1 MATIALT
8 PGRVPPH
15 DLDAEVSVLGSI
27 LLDPLSIAKV
37 LQFLH
42 PEDFY
47 RENNGQVYRAALDL
61 FAAGEPID
69 NVTLAA
75 QLQTLGMLDRVG
87 GRAALASM
95 QSAVPTSANIEYY
108 GRIIKEKAYKRRLI
122 SAGANIAG
130 FGYDDGV
137 EAEAAINQAQSLV
150 FGVADDRDQRELSK
164 LYDLLGPA
172 MERISLQMESGQGV
186 VGVPSGFHDLD
197 RMTGGFKDS
206 DLIIVAGRPSMG
218 KCVRSNSLID
228 DPATGERTTIEDA
241 VRRQMPSVFGFGW
254 DGLIEAQE
262 VHAWVDSGIKPCF
275 KVTTRTGRSVEV
287 TGHHPFLTT
296 KGWQPLHDIAIGT
309 RIGVPRWVRCFG
321 DDQSMQ
327 MGKVRLLAYFIAEG
341 GLTGTTPGF
350 TNTDPEILA
359 DFHLLIASHFPSL
372 KVRQNAISYFPSG
385 PRGGRPNPLTTWLKE
400 LGMMGK
406 LAAEKRFPDSV
417 WRWDRDRLRE
427 FIKVLMSC
435 DGTVYSMTGY
445 PRIEFAVASEGLAQ
459 DMHHALVRF
468 GIVAKLWKK
477 KDRCWRVEI
486 TEPVSVRRYQTQIGW
501 IGEKSRRFT
510 TELPNR
516 RSNVGHLSK
525 EIWSDVRFSADRR
538 GMTLLELARRAG
550 EPHSEERGFNPHTSR
565 GLPSHRLAAYADV
578 LNDVALRQ
586 IASDD
591 IYWDEVV
598 SIEATGEHQVY
609 DLTVPDTNNFI
620 AQDIL
625 VHNTSFALN
634 VGLHAALENK
644 KSIAIFSLEMSKEQL
659 TERLL
664 TEQAQID
671 AQRLHRGLLSEAE
684 FDRVSNAL
692 GPLGEASIY
701 IDDTPVMDELTLQLK
716 ARQAKMRHGIDMI
729 IVDYLQLMHGRSR
742 GDDNRVQEVSS
753 ISRALKGLARELR
766 IPVLAISQ
774 LSRAPEQ
781 RPDKRPILSDLRESG
796 CLSGDTP
803 IYLPDT
809 GAYVPIRELAGKSGF
824 RVLALDEKWW
834 RMTPKTVTNAFAT
847 GTKPVFKMTTKLGRR
862 IRATSNHKFRTIEGW
877 KRLDELH
884 PGDRIALPRVL
895 QGPEKDTMSYEELG
909 LLGHLIGDGCTLPTH
924 AIQYTT
930 VDPSLA
936 ELVAN
941 LATQVF
947 GDRVRPRI
955 HPERSWIQV
964 CLPPTQHLT
973 HGVHNPIRVWLEGLG
988 AFGFRSHE
996 KRVPAKVFSQSA
1008 LGIAV
1013 FLRHLW
1019 ATDGCVHLSHGVSHY
1034 ANVYYA
1040 SSSAGLAQDVQC
1052 LLLRLGINAKL
1063 TRHSQPGKGRDQYHV
1078 SVSGQHEILAF
1089 LEIVGVLGAEKT
1101 EHKAAILE
1109 YLSAREPNTNRDVI
1123 PAAAW
1128 RLHAVPAMQ
1137 MAGITTRAMQAG
1149 MESRYSGTG
1158 IFDQN
1163 LSRDRA
1169 KRLAGVVKS
1178 SDLELLAISD
1188 VYWDRIVG
1196 IEPAG
1201 VEEVYDLTVDNL
1213 HSFVAGNVIAHNSIE
1228 QDSDLVMFLFRP
1240 EYYKS
1245 DERPGIA
1252 EVIVS
1257 KHRNGPTG
1265 MIELKFRRDHTRF
1278 YNLETRRPEPGTE

>member
-15 DLDAEVSVLGSI
+15 DLDAETSVLGSI

-75 QLQTLGMLDRVG
+75 QLQTMGMLDRIG
-87 GRAALASM
+87 GRTQLASM

-137 EAEAAINQAQSLV
+137 EAEEAINQAQSLV

-186 VGVPSGFHDLD
+186 IGVPSGFHDLD

-218 KCVRSNSLID
+218 KCGRANTLID
-228 DPATGERTTIEDA
+228 DPYTGARITLEDCVKRRISQVLGLTI
-241 VRRQMPSVFGFGW
+241 
-254 DGLIEAQE
+254 DGKVLPQE
-262 VHAWVDSGIKPCF
+262 VGAWVDSGIKPCF
-275 KVTTRTGRSVEV
+275 KVVTRTGRTVEV
-287 TGHHPFLTT
+287 TGHHPFLTVN
-296 KGWQPLHDIAIGT
+296 GWQPLHDIVPGD
-309 RIGVPRWVRCFG
+309 RIAVPRSAPCFG
-321 DDQSMQ
+321 TDRSLSVEM
-327 MGKVRLLAYFIAEG
+327 VRLIGYFIAEG
-341 GLTGTTPGF
+341 AISIGTPSI
-350 TNTDPEILA
+350 TNADSEIVA
-359 DFHLLIASHFPSL
+359 DFASAVTSNFDGLHIRRRGIA
-372 KVRQNAISYFPSG
+372 YFAAG
-385 PRGGRPNPLTTWLKE
+385 PRGPKRNPVREWLKS
-400 LGMMGK
+400 LGLWGK
-406 LAAEKRFPDSV
+406 TAEHKRFPDVV
-417 WRWDRDRLRE
+417 WRWDRPRLAE
-427 FIKVLMSC
+427 FLKAIMSC
-435 DGTVYSMTGY
+435 DGTIYSMAGY
-445 PRIEFAVASEGLAQ
+445 PRIEFAVASQGLAE
-459 DMHHALVRF
+459 DMHHAFVRF
-468 GIVAKLWKK
+468 GIVSKLWKK

-486 TEPVSVRRYQTQIGW
+486 TEPASVGRYQETIGW
-501 IGEKSRRFT
+501 IGEKSGRFT
-510 TELPNR
+510 TTMNR
-516 RSNVGHLSK
+516 RRANVGHLPR
-525 EIWSDVRFSADRR
+525 EIWRDVRIAAEVR
-538 GMTLLELARRAG
+538 GLTLTDVAGRAG
-550 EPHSEERGFNPHTSR
+550 DPGAGHRGFNLHTSR
-565 GLPSHRLAAYADV
+565 GITQERLAAYAAV
-578 LNDVALRQ
+578 LHENGLRQ
-586 IASDD
+586 LASEE

-598 SIEATGEHQVY
+598 SIEPTGEHQVY
-609 DLTVPDTNNFI
+609 DLSVPETHNFV
-620 AQDIL
+620 AQDIVL
-625 VHNTSFALN
+625 HNTSFALN
-634 VGLHAALENK
+634 VGLHAALERK

-796 CLSGDTP
+796 
-803 IYLPDT
+803 
-809 GAYVPIRELAGKSGF
+809 
-824 RVLALDEKWW
+824 
-834 RMTPKTVTNAFAT
+834 
-847 GTKPVFKMTTKLGRR
+847 
-862 IRATSNHKFRTIEGW
+862 
-877 KRLDELH
+877 
-884 PGDRIALPRVL
+884 
-895 QGPEKDTMSYEELG
+895 
-909 LLGHLIGDGCTLPTH
+909 
-924 AIQYTT
+924 
-930 VDPSLA
+930 
-936 ELVAN
+936 
-941 LATQVF
+941 
-947 GDRVRPRI
+947 
-955 HPERSWIQV
+955 
-964 CLPPTQHLT
+964 
-973 HGVHNPIRVWLEGLG
+973 
-988 AFGFRSHE
+988 
-996 KRVPAKVFSQSA
+996 
-1008 LGIAV
+1008 
-1013 FLRHLW
+1013 
-1019 ATDGCVHLSHGVSHY
+1019 
-1034 ANVYYA
+1034 
-1040 SSSAGLAQDVQC
+1040 
-1052 LLLRLGINAKL
+1052 
-1063 TRHSQPGKGRDQYHV
+1063 
-1078 SVSGQHEILAF
+1078 
-1089 LEIVGVLGAEKT
+1089 
-1101 EHKAAILE
+1101 
-1109 YLSAREPNTNRDVI
+1109 
-1123 PAAAW
+1123 
-1128 RLHAVPAMQ
+1128 
-1137 MAGITTRAMQAG
+1137 
-1149 MESRYSGTG
+1149 
-1158 IFDQN
+1158 
-1163 LSRDRA
+1163 
-1169 KRLAGVVKS
+1169 
-1178 SDLELLAISD
+1178 
-1188 VYWDRIVG
+1188 
-1196 IEPAG
+1196 
-1201 VEEVYDLTVDNL
+1201 
-1213 HSFVAGNVIAHNSIE
+1213 SIE

-1265 MIELKFRRDHTRF
+1265 TIELKFRRDHTRF